1 MSNDTQIEETLDFG
15 DWDEE
20 QDKLDKGI
28 EPGDYE
34 FQLQEWNYSTS
45 RKKGSP
51 QIGFF
56 FRLIN
61 HEDAGFPIWYN
72 STWGTV
78 FFKKA
83 VIACARA
90 QGVDPTALD
99 LSEAQQGPGS
109 GNPTAEF
116 LDSLAGAVV
125 NARVKEREWEG
136 RKSVEIADFLR

>member
-20 QDKLDKGI
+20 QEKLDKGL
-28 EPGDYE
+28 EPGEYE
-34 FQLQEWNYSTS
+34 FTLQEWNYSTS

-61 HEDAGFPIWYN
+61 HEDAGFPLWYN

-90 QGVDPTALD
+90 QGVDPVQLELA
-99 LSEAQQGPGS
+99 EAQAGPGA
-109 GNPTAEF
+109 GNTTTEF
-116 LDSLAGAVV
+116 LDSLTGANVTC
-125 NARVKEREWEG
+125 RVKSREWEG
-136 RKSVEIADFLR
+136 KVSPEIADFLR